1 MSTTYKKIYA
11 KVAQI
16 QIIQHRNVDDHMDIP
31 ARNVEHK
38 KGSTEA
44 RIWMLMNNSS
54 MNVHRTSLGAYI
66 SKFYI

>member
-44 RIWMLMNNSS
+44 RI
-54 MNVHRTSLGAYI
+54 
-66 SKFYI
+66 